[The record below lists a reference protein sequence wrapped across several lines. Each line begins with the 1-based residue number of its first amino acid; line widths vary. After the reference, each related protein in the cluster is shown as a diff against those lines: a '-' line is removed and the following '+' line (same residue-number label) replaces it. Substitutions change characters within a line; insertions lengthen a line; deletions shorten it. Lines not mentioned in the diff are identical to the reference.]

1 MGETQAIKEAV
12 WLRNLLAE
20 LLKSKEKP
28 TVTIIYGDN

>member
-20 LLKSKEKP
+20 LLKSEEP
-28 TVTIIYGDN
+28 TATIIYGDN